1 MKKSGVSFGHS
12 IGSFFGFIFSGLMMI
27 LGFLIATTFF
37 ILSVLINWVK
47 MSLGFALFWFIA
59 SGFYN
64 VVFLDNQSFEPFDGM
79 SILIIL
85 GLGFIASVYGTISD
99 KKN

>member
-1 MKKSGVSFGHS
+1 MKKSGFSFGHS

-79 SILIIL
+79 PILIIL
-85 GLGFIASVYGTISD
+85 GLGFIASVYVTISD
-99 KKN
+99 IKN

>member
-27 LGFLIATTFF
+27 LGFLIATPFF

-59 SGFYN
+59 DLVYVSVILN
-64 VVFLDNQSFEPFDGM
+64 SQNFEPFDGM

-85 GLGFIASVYGTISD
+85 GLGFIASVYVTISD
-99 KKN
+99 IKN